1 MKLSQPIMILVEDH
15 LQSVAE
21 TIYESPRLID
31 ETRDLLVQT
40 FADDILPLVLA
51 SLTEQFADAV
61 KALTLKPPYDPSDP
75 TNAETRRTS
84 DTFNAGITA
93 AVRTILEAGKP

>member
-1 MKLSQPIMILVEDH
+1 MKPSQPIMILVEDH

-21 TIYESPRLID
+21 TVLEPRLID

-40 FADDILPLVLA
+40 FTDDILPLVLA
-51 SLTEQFADAV
+51 SLTAQFADAV

-75 TNAETRRTS
+75 TNAETRRIS